1 MTENEFTSELNKIQ
15 GFLERAALAVL
26 GNKSDAADAVQEA
39 ILKAYICREQLRGGS
54 RSFKP
59 WIKRILLHV
68 CSKVLRHRQRV
79 IPLGGR
85 EELICDTVAQVEGQS
100 EVWDRVAALNP
111 QLREVVALR
120 YIFDLSQEQ
129 VAESLGIP
137 VGTVKSRLNRALEQL
152 RTDLQELGRESGEY
166 EVGKKC

>member
-1 MTENEFTSELNKIQ
+1 MTEIEFISELNKIQ

-26 GNKSDAADAVQEA
+26 GNKSDADDAVQEA
-39 ILKAYICREQLRGGS
+39 TLKAYICREQLRGGS
-54 RSFKP
+54 SSFKP

-68 CSKVLRHRQRV
+68 CSKALKHRQRV
-79 IPLGGR
+79 IPLGVR
-85 EELICDTVAQVEGQS
+85 EEVLADTASPVEGQD
-100 EVWDRVAALNP
+100 EIWDRVAALNP
-111 QLREVVALR
+111 GLREVVSLR

-152 RTDLQELGRESGEY
+152 RADLRELGRESGDY
-166 EVGKKC
+166 EVGKKY